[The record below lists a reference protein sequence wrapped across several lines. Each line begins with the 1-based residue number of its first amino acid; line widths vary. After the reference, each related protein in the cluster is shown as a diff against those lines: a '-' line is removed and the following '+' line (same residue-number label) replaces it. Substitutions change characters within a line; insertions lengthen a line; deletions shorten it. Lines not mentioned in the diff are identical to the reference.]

1 MEREGLDPKRQQGHG
16 NHDGYV
22 VSLRDAQQL
31 SKSMVG
37 GKGKALGRLDASGFP
52 VASGVCVVAQAY
64 RRFVE
69 ETKLHA
75 TLHYELQRKPF
86 SEMRWE
92 EIWDASLRLRNAFLK
107 TPMPHAL
114 REVLGEALER
124 AFGRS
129 PVVVRSSSIAE
140 DSKATSFA
148 GLHHSVVNVRGI
160 SSILEAV
167 RVVWASLWSDR
178 ALLYRKE
185 LGLDVEGSAIAVV
198 VQHLVSS
205 DRAGVVFSRSPLDP
219 EQCAL
224 EAVWGLNEGLV
235 DGTVSPDR
243 WIVHRATREIVSHT
257 APSQRTAVR
266 AAAEGGVL
274 TDSSSRTPQRPPLDP
289 GDVQTVV
296 DLSLR
301 LEELH
306 GHPQDSEW
314 GYAGDELVL
323 FQSRPITQNRN
334 TGKEGGADTG
344 APDEDGGGD
353 RKRRWYLSLRRSH
366 EDLKRR
372 WHLITSELLPEMDAD
387 AQAMSG
393 VSLKGLDDAALA
405 EELDHRV
412 QRLRHWKKV
421 YWDEFIPF
429 AHGMRFFGEV
439 YNDTVKPDDPFEF
452 ISLLRGEDLLL
463 LRRNQ
468 RLTSL
473 AAKLGQQRHVLG
485 DIERTLQ
492 LREGPLKDEVDAY
505 LDEFGTTAP
514 GEAARLS
521 EQARLVKLLLTMS
534 RADSLSGGES
544 KRPAHLEQ
552 RFLESFGPQ
561 NRAVA
566 EELLELARASYRLRD
581 DDNLHLQRV
590 EVEID
595 RAAEESKKRL
605 LDKLSASHPL
615 AGTAAWGS
623 ASGDLELASALS
635 QGLRGDPS
643 VLLDY
648 KPPLTDTSPRP
659 SAPRHMA
666 PKTDAPRIA
675 ARQLVGQPAGPGLAT
690 GTARVVLEEDDIFDI
705 QPGEV
710 LVCDAL
716 SPKMTFVAPLVS
728 AVVERRGGMLIHGA
742 IIAREY
748 GLACVTG
755 VPEATRWI
763 QTGDRL
769 TVDGHLGLVIRE
781 TRR

>member
-1 MEREGLDPKRQQGHG
+1 
-16 NHDGYV
+16 
-22 VSLRDAQQL
+22 
-31 SKSMVG
+31 
-37 GKGKALGRLDASGFP
+37 
-52 VASGVCVVAQAY
+52 
-64 RRFVE
+64 
-69 ETKLHA
+69 
-75 TLHYELQRKPF
+75 
-86 SEMRWE
+86 
-92 EIWDASLRLRNAFLK
+92 
-107 TPMPHAL
+107 
-114 REVLGEALER
+114 
-124 AFGRS
+124 
-129 PVVVRSSSIAE
+129 
-140 DSKATSFA
+140 
-148 GLHHSVVNVRGI
+148 
-160 SSILEAV
+160 
-167 RVVWASLWSDR
+167 
-178 ALLYRKE
+178 
-185 LGLDVEGSAIAVV
+185 
-198 VQHLVSS
+198 
-205 DRAGVVFSRSPLDP
+205 
-219 EQCAL
+219 
-224 EAVWGLNEGLV
+224 
-235 DGTVSPDR
+235 
-243 WIVHRATREIVSHT
+243 
-257 APSQRTAVR
+257 
-266 AAAEGGVL
+266 VL

-301 LEELH
+301 LEEVH

-323 FQSRPITQNRN
+323 FQTRPITQNRN
-334 TGKEGGADTG
+334 TGNEGGADTG
-344 APDEDGGGD
+344 APEEDGGGD
-353 RKRRWYLSLRRSH
+353 GKRRWYLSLRRSH

-372 WHLITSELLPEMDAD
+372 WHLIDGELLPEMDAD
-387 AQAMSG
+387 AQTMSG
-393 VSLKGLDDAALA
+393 VSLEELEDKALA
-405 EELDHRV
+405 EELDHRI

-463 LRRNQ
+463 LRRNE

-492 LREGPLKDEVDAY
+492 LREGPLKDEVEAY

-521 EQARLVKLLLTMS
+521 ESARLVKLLVTMS
-534 RADSLSGGES
+534 RANNLSRDES
-544 KRPAHLEQ
+544 ERPAYLEQ

-590 EVEID
+590 EVEVD
-595 RAAEESKKRL
+595 RAAEEAKKRL
-605 LDKLSASHPL
+605 SSSHDLSNT
-615 AGTAAWGS
+615 AGWGA
-623 ASGDLELASALS
+623 ASGDLDMASALS
-635 QGLRGDPS
+635 QGLRGDVS
-643 VLLDY
+643 SLLTQHH
-648 KPPLTDTSPRP
+648 PATDTQPRSSVTSPQDKQ
-659 SAPRHMA
+659 A
-666 PKTDAPRIA
+666 DALTVA

-690 GTARVVLEEDDIFDI
+690 GTARVVLEEDDIFDV

-781 TRR
+781 TRV